1 MASPFSPCLSA
12 EGRHGRGRVIA
23 TAGGGQR
30 RRRGRRPLN
39 PSKQRWR
46 GSAPARPR
54 RTEGGAALRGT
65 QGREEPQHCRKRW
78 RETWRA
84 PVQLKALLTVQRRA
98 EGRKEGGGQHP
109 RLAEPPARP
118 RTPRAAQA
126 ALRSHRPGQLPF
138 TRRRAGGDSIPWRQ
152 WRGTHRKGREPP
164 PPPPSPLLC
173 AESTNLFLWIRTI
186 SVKFFSPPGKCGR
199 GLRMPMS
206 ALLIPPPLGSH
217 AIQQLLHR
225 VLSIHM
231 QCMISRNASHS
242 SRHT

>member
-1 MASPFSPCLSA
+1 M
-12 EGRHGRGRVIA
+12 IA

-30 RRRGRRPLN
+30 RRRGRRQLN

-65 QGREEPQHCRKRW
+65 QGREEPRHCRKRW

-126 ALRSHRPGQLPF
+126 ARRSHRPGQLPF

-164 PPPPSPLLC
+164 PLPLPPFFARKVRTSSFGYEQFPLSFSHLL
-173 AESTNLFLWIRTI
+173 ESAGA
-186 SVKFFSPPGKCGR
+186 VCECPC
-199 GLRMPMS
+199 
-206 ALLIPPPLGSH
+206 
-217 AIQQLLHR
+217 LH
-225 VLSIHM
+225 
-231 QCMISRNASHS
+231 C
-242 SRHT
+242 